1 MDSISILMKKA
12 KSTKR
17 YDVYEAER
25 PDAYVTAIYL
35 NKAANA
41 PEDITITVSERV

>member
-1 MDSISILMKKA
+1 MDNLIITMKKS

-17 YDVYEAER
+17 FDVYEAER
-25 PDAYVTAIYL
+25 PDAYITSVYL

-41 PEDITITVSERV
+41 PENITITVAERA